1 MSESLIVISKFI
13 YSKLASEAFESLKR
27 VFKNKKIEIVV
38 SKEDLAESL
47 NAHSKYIVNL
57 TSNISFKELRG
68 NKKLNDTYIELDL
81 ELQAVKYKDKERSIE
96 KKHIEKIIDN
106 TESHLIILGGPG
118 AGKTTTVKKICQS
131 LLFDESIKKYN
142 FPILINLRDLST
154 DQTIYSRLKDLLGI
168 QILLNKNNT
177 QTLIEDKELRIK
189 YINSYLDSLKAV
201 IILDG
206 LDEVN
211 PIKLRH
217 LNQEIK
223 TLMLNLRDSLVIA
236 TCRSASYNLKI
247 DNSLEYE
254 LCSLNKIQI
263 EEFVCKWF
271 ANKDDSKKFL
281 SEIRKSKFYDF
292 SLKPISLAHLCAIY
306 DRTKKFY
313 DKPKSIYKK
322 LVRILIEEWD
332 EQRDI
337 IRESNYSDFDNERK
351 FDFLSHLAY
360 DLTIRFDKKVYFED
374 DLKDSFFNIYESF
387 GLPKNQC
394 AKVIKEIEAHTG
406 ILIQSSYQTFEFV
419 HKSMQ
424 EYLAAEHI
432 VKMPEIPIKLLHNIN
447 ISNELAITIALS
459 SDPNSYFFK
468 LIFDVFNSKKF
479 TEHFIIE
486 FLTRLAYEKPDFKE
500 SLLIPYSFT
509 KLINN
514 FKQDNIDTQ
523 KKIIKIIKEFK
534 RIHTVKMSFKK
545 YALFISTSI
554 EDRKDYSIQET
565 HLEIEEEEEEKNDT
579 LNNFEV
585 DLEIEEIPDSNFKK
599 IINIELEKSFF
610 ENLNERENNYVDSIK
625 EVSIPL
631 NVFNSHFE

>member
-1 MSESLIVISKFI
+1 MIKSFI
-13 YSKLASEAFESLKR
+13 LSKLASEGFEVLKK
-27 VFKNKKIEIVV
+27 VFKSKKISILV

-47 NAHSKYIVNL
+47 NNHSKYIINL
-57 TSNISFKELRG
+57 TSSVSFKELRG

-81 ELQAVKYKDKERSIE
+81 ELQAVKFKDKEKLNE
-96 KKHIEKIIDN
+96 KIHIEKIIDN

-131 LLFDESIKKYN
+131 LLFEESIKKYS
-142 FPILINLRDLST
+142 FPVLINLRDLSK
-154 DQTIYSRLKDLLGI
+154 DQTIYSKLKDLLGI
-168 QILLNKNNT
+168 QIFLKNDKDNT
-177 QTLIEDKELRIK
+177 QTLIEDKELRIT

-211 PIKLRH
+211 PLKLRN

-223 TLMLNLRDSLVIA
+223 SLMLNLRNSLVIA
-236 TCRSASYNLKI
+236 TCRSASYDIKI

-254 LCSLNKIQI
+254 LCNLNKKQI
-263 EEFVCKWF
+263 EEFVYKWF
-271 ANKDDSKKFL
+271 DNKEDSKKFL

-447 ISNELAITIALS
+447 ISNELAITVALS

-468 LIFDVFNSKKF
+468 LIFDVFDNNNFS
-479 TEHFIIE
+479 EHFIIE

-509 KLINN
+509 NLINRFAEN
-514 FKQDNIDTQ
+514 NAETR
-523 KKIIKIIKEFK
+523 KKTIEIIKEFK
-534 RIHTVKMSFKK
+534 KIHSVRISFKK
-545 YALFISTSI
+545 FALYISTSI
-554 EDRKDYSIQET
+554 EDTENYSDQEISSE
-565 HLEIEEEEEEKNDT
+565 LEDEDNDA
-579 LNNFEV
+579 LDSFES
-585 DLEIEEIPDSNFKK
+585 DLEIDEIPDINFKK
-599 IINIELEKSFF
+599 FMNIELESSFF
-610 ENLNERENNYVDSIK
+610 ENLNERENNYIDSIN
-625 EVSIPL
+625 EVRIPL
-631 NVFNSHFE
+631 TVYNSHFK